1 MILVTITRPST
12 RISTAR
18 FMSLLSNTPI
28 KILIEPMSKPPA
40 ISKYLL
46 GNNGTTNTATNYA
59 SGSMIAIKFK
69 VNLSV

>member
-1 MILVTITRPST
+1 
-12 RISTAR
+12 
-18 FMSLLSNTPI
+18 MSLLSNTPI
-28 KILIEPMSKPPA
+28 NILIEPMSKPPA